1 MMNFNITG
9 TYDLDST
16 DTMYSLPPDKRS
28 VPSLP
33 PVPQQHFASN
43 SELLAAALEESAPEL
58 PVLDELQRLTTT
70 SHSSGQEIRRDD
82 LAKILE
88 GFARVLRGDAGTMDL
103 VNEQVSGELAS
114 MKHLLVEAQETIIQL
129 LNDRV
134 YDRAKIARLEA
145 ENRLLPDLQ
154 AQASRAMG
162 LAVQSE
168 DFAKELNN
176 VRTEL
181 ERLRSLTIK
190 DNQQENRSFLAKLL
204 NR

>member
-1 MMNFNITG
+1 
-9 TYDLDST
+9 
-16 DTMYSLPPDKRS
+16 
-28 VPSLP
+28 
-33 PVPQQHFASN
+33 
-43 SELLAAALEESAPEL
+43 
-58 PVLDELQRLTTT
+58 
-70 SHSSGQEIRRDD
+70 
-82 LAKILE
+82 
-88 GFARVLRGDAGTMDL
+88 
-103 VNEQVSGELAS
+103 
-114 MKHLLVEAQETIIQL
+114 VEAQETIIQL

-168 DFAKELNN
+168 DFARELNN

>member
-1 MMNFNITG
+1 MNFNVTG

-16 DTMYSLPPDKRS
+16 DTMYSLPPDLRP

-33 PVPQQHFASN
+33 GSSSSTEMLASI
-43 SELLAAALEESAPEL
+43 LEESSPQV
-58 PVLDELQRLTTT
+58 PVLDELQRVNNPGYA
-70 SHSSGQEIRRDD
+70 SGQEVRRDD
-82 LAKILE
+82 LAVLLE
-88 GFARVLRGDAGTMDL
+88 GFARVLRGDHSTHGL
-103 VNEQVSGELAS
+103 VNEQANAELAS

-145 ENRLLPDLQ
+145 ENKLLPDLQ

-168 DFAKELNN
+168 DFNKELSN
-176 VRTEL
+176 VRNEL
-181 ERLRSLTIK
+181 ERLRSLTLK
-190 DNQQENRSFLAKLL
+190 DSNADSRSFFTKLF
-204 NR
+204 NRD

>member
-9 TYDLDST
+9 TYDLDNT
-16 DTMYSLPPDKRS
+16 DTVYSLPPDKRP
-28 VPSLP
+28 VPTLP
-33 PVPQQHFASN
+33 PHLPS
-43 SELLAAALEESAPEL
+43 SPELLAAALEESTPEL
-58 PVLDELQRLTTT
+58 PVLDELQRLTHS

-88 GFARVLRGDAGTMDL
+88 GFARVLRGEAGTMDL
-103 VNEQVSGELAS
+103 VNDQAAGELAS

-168 DFAKELNN
+168 DFAKELSN
-176 VRTEL
+176 VRNEL
-181 ERLRSLTIK
+181 ERLRSLTLK
-190 DNQQENRSFLAKLL
+190 EQNNGGVWSKLFNRANNS
-204 NR
+204 R

>member
-1 MMNFNITG
+1 MNFNITG

-16 DTMYSLPPDKRS
+16 DTMYSLPPEMRP

-33 PVPQQHFASN
+33 PQIPS
-43 SELLAAALEESAPEL
+43 STELLAAVLEESAPEL
-58 PVLDELQRLTTT
+58 PVLDELLRLNNPTQ
-70 SHSSGQEIRRDD
+70 SSGQEIRRDD
-82 LAKILE
+82 LAQLLE
-88 GFARVLRGDAGTMDL
+88 GFARVLRGDASTMSL
-103 VNEQVSGELAS
+103 VNEQASAELAS

-154 AQASRAMG
+154 AQATRAMG

-168 DFAKELNN
+168 DFAKELSN
-176 VRTEL
+176 VRSEL
-181 ERLRSLTIK
+181 ERLRSLTLK
-190 DNQQENRSFLAKLL
+190 DQGDGRSVWSKLFNRG
-204 NR
+204 

>member
-1 MMNFNITG
+1 MNFNITG

-16 DTMYSLPPDKRS
+16 DTVYSLPPEMRS
-28 VPSLP
+28 VPTLP
-33 PVPQQHFASN
+33 PHTPTTP
-43 SELLAAALEESAPEL
+43 ELLAAALEESTPEL
-58 PVLDELQRLTTT
+58 PVLDELQRLTNPTQ
-70 SHSSGQEIRRDD
+70 SSGQEIRRDD

-88 GFARVLRGDAGTMDL
+88 GFARVLRGDANTMSL
-103 VNEQVSGELAS
+103 VNEQANSELAS

-154 AQASRAMG
+154 SQATRAMG

-168 DFAKELNN
+168 DFAKELSN
-176 VRTEL
+176 VRNEL
-181 ERLRSLTIK
+181 ERLRSLTLK
-190 DNQQENRSFLAKLL
+190 DNNENRSVWSKLFS
-204 NR
+204 R

>member
-1 MMNFNITG
+1 MNFNITG
-9 TYDLDST
+9 TYDLDNT

-33 PVPQQHFASN
+33 PLPQQHFATTP
-43 SELLAAALEESAPEL
+43 ELLAAALEESAPEL
-58 PVLDELQRLTTT
+58 PVLDELQRLTNT

-88 GFARVLRGDAGTMDL
+88 GFARVLRGDASTMEL
-103 VNEQVSGELAS
+103 VNEQVNGELAS

-168 DFAKELNN
+168 DFANELSN

-181 ERLRSLTIK
+181 ERLRSLTLK
-190 DNQQENRSFLAKLL
+190 ENQQENRSFLAKLL